1 VTANRG
7 QIIWALIVL
16 AALPLALMGYM
27 YRLALSD
34 PVVRRATI
42 VMADWPKNAPPL
54 RVALLSDIHVVGP
67 DMPPSRLARIVGQ
80 VNALDADVIVL
91 AGDYVSDKRSATR
104 TYSGAEGLA
113 PLSNL
118 RAPLGVYAV
127 LGNHDHWRDAGEI
140 GRALRKANVR
150 VLDNEAVTIG
160 GMRLGGVDD
169 EYTGN
174 ADLTRT
180 VAAMRSGPGAKV
192 LLTHSPDVAPATPR
206 DVTLILAGHTH
217 CGQIRLP
224 IFGAISY
231 VSKYGER
238 FGCGL
243 TTEGTRRVV
252 VTAGIGTSVLPFR
265 LRAPPDVW
273 LLTLKAGKK
282 AGDVRAERVDRV
294 TAFHDDHRG

>member
-1 VTANRG
+1 MRG
-7 QIIWALIVL
+7 ILWSFAAL
-16 AALPLALMGYM
+16 AALSLAFVAYM
-27 YRLALSD
+27 YSLALSD
-34 PVVRRATI
+34 PVIRRATI
-42 VMADWPKNAPPL
+42 EMPDWPEGAPPL
-54 RVALLSDIHVVGP
+54 RLTLLSDIHVVGP
-67 DMPPSRLARIVGQ
+67 DMPPSRLARIVPQ
-80 VNALDADVIVL
+80 INALDADVIL
-91 AGDYVSDKRSATR
+91 IAGDFVSDKRSATR

-113 PLSNL
+113 SLASL

-127 LGNHDHWRDAGEI
+127 LGNHDHWRDASEI
-140 GRALRKANVR
+140 GRALRKANIR

-174 ADLTRT
+174 ADLKGT
-180 VAAMRSGPGAKV
+180 VAAMRSAPGARV

-224 IFGAISY
+224 GCGAISY

-243 TTEGTRRVV
+243 ITEGTRRVV

-265 LRAPPDVW
+265 LGAPPDVW

-282 AGDVRAERVDRV
+282 AGDVRAERVDSV

>member
-1 VTANRG
+1 M
-7 QIIWALIVL
+7 L
-16 AALPLALMGYM
+16 AALSLAFVAYM
-27 YRLALSD
+27 YSNALSD
-34 PVVRRATI
+34 PVIRRATI
-42 VMADWPKNAPPL
+42 AMPDWPANAPPL

-67 DMPPSRLARIVGQ
+67 DMPPSRLARIVPQ
-80 VNALDADVIVL
+80 VNALNADVILL

-113 PLSNL
+113 PLSYL
-118 RAPLGVYAV
+118 RAPRGVYAV
-127 LGNHDHWRDAGEI
+127 LGNHDHWRDAGEVS
-140 GRALRKANVR
+140 RALRKANVR
-150 VLDNEAVTIG
+150 ILDNEAVTVG

-174 ADLTRT
+174 ADLKRT
-180 VAAMRSGPGAKV
+180 VAAMRSAPGGKV
-192 LLTHSPDVAPATPR
+192 LLTHSPDVGPATPQ

-243 TTEGTRRVV
+243 VTEGSRRVV

-265 LRAPPDVW
+265 LGAPSDIW

-282 AGDVRAERVDRV
+282 RRDVRSERIDGV
-294 TAFHDDHRG
+294 TAFHDDRRG

>member
-1 VTANRG
+1 MTANRR
-7 QIIWALIVL
+7 QIIWALVVL
-16 AALPLALMGYM
+16 AALPLVSMVYM

-42 VMADWPKNAPPL
+42 AMPDWPKDAPPL
-54 RVALLSDIHVVGP
+54 RVTLLSDIHVVGP
-67 DMPPSRLARIVGQ
+67 DMPPSRLARIVPQ
-80 VNALDADVIVL
+80 VNALNADVILL

-113 PLSNL
+113 SLSNL
-118 RAPLGVYAV
+118 RAPGGVYAV
-127 LGNHDHWRDAGEI
+127 LGNHDHWRDAAEI
-140 GRALRKANVR
+140 SRALRKANIR
-150 VLDNEAVTIG
+150 ILKNEAVTIG

-174 ADLTRT
+174 ADLKGT
-180 VAAMRSGPGAKV
+180 VAAMRSAPGARV

-224 IFGAISY
+224 GYGAISY

-243 TTEGTRRVV
+243 ITEGTRRVV

-265 LRAPPDVW
+265 LGAPPDVW

-282 AGDVRAERVDRV
+282 RGDVRS
-294 TAFHDDHRG
+294 

>member
-1 VTANRG
+1 MTTTRRR
-7 QIIWALIVL
+7 IIWLLVGL
-16 AALPLALMGYM
+16 AALPLAAAAFM
-27 YRLALSD
+27 YSNALSN
-34 PVVRRATI
+34 PVIRYAT
-42 VMADWPKNAPPL
+42 VEMPDWPNGSPSL

-67 DMPPSRLARIVGQ
+67 DMPPSRLSRIVRQ
-80 VNALDADVIVL
+80 LNALNADVILL

-113 PLSNL
+113 SLSNL
-118 RAPLGVYAV
+118 RARRGVYAV
-127 LGNHDHWRDAGEI
+127 LGNHDHWRDAGEVS
-140 GRALRKANVR
+140 RALRKANIR
-150 VLDNEAVTIG
+150 ILDNEAVTIG

-174 ADLTRT
+174 ADLKRT
-180 VAAMRSGPGAKV
+180 IAAMRSAPGSKV
-192 LLTHSPDVAPATPR
+192 LLTHSPDVGPGTPE

-231 VSKYGER
+231 VSKYGDR

-243 TTEGTRRVV
+243 ITEGARRVV

-265 LRAPPDVW
+265 LGAPSDVW
-273 LLTLKAGKK
+273 VLTLKAGKK
-282 AGDVRAERVDRV
+282 RGDVRSERIDGV
-294 TAFHDDHRG
+294 TAFQDDHRG